1 MTSEA
6 LLIHALN
13 NTIEGLP
20 AYGDVPANRPDEFIT
35 VERTGGAKGKILDAG
50 TYAVQVWATTRSRAA
65 SLADKTA
72 AYLNTEAPQRPEIA
86 AVNVASAY
94 NFPDPDSRTPRYQLT
109 VNATTALA
117 GG

>member
-13 NTIEGLP
+13 NAIEGLP

-109 VNATTALA
+109 VSLSLA
-117 GG
+117 VDAG